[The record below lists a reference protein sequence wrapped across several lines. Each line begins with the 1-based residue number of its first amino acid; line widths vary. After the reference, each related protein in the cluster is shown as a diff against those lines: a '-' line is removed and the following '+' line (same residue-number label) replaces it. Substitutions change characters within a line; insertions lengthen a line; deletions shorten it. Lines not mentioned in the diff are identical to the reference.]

1 MSDPRTD
8 IAHVSVHGGHT
19 RFGDGEDSLAEVVHE
34 YARQGFAWV
43 GLTEHIPPVSDD
55 FLFHG
60 ELEAG
65 ETAASRRAKFDEYV
79 SVARALQKE
88 YRDKLKIFVGFETEC
103 CTGYIEHVE
112 ELSKQ
117 HEPDYIVGSVH
128 HVNDVVID
136 WTTELYAEA
145 AAKVGGIV
153 ELYCAYFDQQF
164 ELMGALKP
172 AVIGHFDLIRMHDK
186 DYVERLQMPV
196 IKDRIRRNLNRA
208 KEIGA
213 ILDLNVRALEK
224 GASEPYVTGSILEVA
239 LELGVPCVPG
249 DDSHGVATVGRHL
262 EVGISLLQ
270 GAGFDTDWPMPRGC
284 S

>member
-19 RFGDGEDSLAEVVHE
+19 RFGDGEDFLAEVVDE

-55 FLFHG
+55 FLVPN

-65 ETAASRRAKFDEYV
+65 ESAASRRAKFDEYV

-88 YRDKLKIFVGFETEC
+88 YRDKLKVFVGFETEC

-112 ELSKQ
+112 ELRKQ

-128 HVNDVVID
+128 HVGDVVID
-136 WTTELYAEA
+136 GTTDLYAEA

-164 ELMGALKP
+164 ESMGALKP
-172 AVIGHFDLIRMHDK
+172 AVIGHFDLIRMHDT
-186 DYVERLQMPV
+186 DYVERLQIPV
-196 IKDRIRRNLNRA
+196 IKDRIRRNLARA

-270 GAGFDTDWPMPRGC
+270 SAGFDTDWPMPRGC